1 VTSLTRRTF
10 SNGAV
15 VENLAEH
22 SAAAIAAA
30 DNLCIQH
37 LDLNRASTDYVNA
50 IGQANADYYNLAAG
64 DRTHLNEAGEKVF
77 GRIVADLL
85 VQARP
90 DVETYLAQNQALS
103 DKIAAG
109 EFATGD
115 E

>member
-1 VTSLTRRTF
+1 M
-10 SNGAV
+10 

-30 DNLCIQH
+30 EALGIKS
-37 LDLNRASTDYVNA
+37 LPLNAASTAYVNA
-50 IGQANADYYNLAAG
+50 IGSSNADSYNWASG
-64 DRTHLNEAGEKVF
+64 DRTHLNVAGENVF
-77 GRIVADLL
+77 GRMVADLL
-85 VQARP
+85 VAARP
-90 DVETYLAQNQALS
+90 DVESFLVQNQALS